1 MAIYNVAKGHTGI
14 HFVNDTIKAC
24 LMKSTFTPDVDADT
38 LDIALNG
45 LECNAVGYAR
55 VTLVNKAVV
64 INDTTNSADHTADD
78 IAFTINSDVGP
89 VNKVLVYKEVT
100 DDTDS
105 IPIAVLTFATT
116 RSTGPGQTIST
127 AFPNGIVYSGRST

>member
-24 LMKSTFTPDVDADT
+24 LMKSTFTPNVDDDT

-45 LECNAVGYAR
+45 LECDAVDYSR
-55 VTLVNKAVV
+55 VTLANKNVV
-64 INDTTNSADHTADD
+64 IDDATDAANHTADN
-78 IAFTINSDVGP
+78 IAFTINSDVGT
-89 VNKVLVYKEVT
+89 VNKVLIYKEVT